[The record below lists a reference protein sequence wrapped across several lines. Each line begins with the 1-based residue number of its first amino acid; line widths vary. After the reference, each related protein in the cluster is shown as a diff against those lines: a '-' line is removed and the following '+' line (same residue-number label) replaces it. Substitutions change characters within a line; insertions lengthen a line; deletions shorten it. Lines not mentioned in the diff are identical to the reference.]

1 MTAADGY
8 IVNGYIVNGY
18 ESNFSRAA
26 AQVLEHLSARSGLSS
41 WAVCRHDAHGSRT
54 LAAVDPS
61 GQLRAHQPIPVSL
74 GADAVQRIGAPIAL
88 PDGTPFGEL
97 IGYGDYLAEATRDQ
111 LAAAVRLY
119 ASLLGGLAASERALA
134 HDRLR
139 PANAEPT
146 TDPLTGLAARQ
157 DWEERL
163 QTEEAYCRD
172 FGESAS
178 VIVIELTGL
187 RANNEVR
194 GHAAGDDE
202 LRKAGAVVREVM
214 AGQHFSARLSGDSF
228 AVLVLGLNTDEIVN
242 ALRQGFT
249 RIGTTV
255 SIGVGARRDDG
266 TLDEAQAQALALI
279 AATIQRTATFQ
290 PPSIGTAAAP
300 PPSPQVREVP
310 APEVPVPEMP
320 AKSTE
325 ALAVARAL
333 AQGDI
338 NAYFQPI
345 VDLRTGNV
353 MAVEALARWQTPEG
367 VHGPEKFLPLLCQAG
382 LLGALFDHI
391 LDDGLSKLVE
401 LRRNSASLR
410 LAVNLEFDSKAES
423 TLFEEVRRSLD
434 KYQLPPDALSLELS
448 ERQTFEISPAVRSDL
463 TAVADLGVQLM
474 LDDFG
479 SGFASLETLTS
490 LPISGVKLDRKFT
503 SQVLDGEREGVVVKA
518 MIALAAEAGL
528 SVIAEG
534 IETQLQSDRLVRMG
548 CTLGQG
554 YFFAMPQPASVVAAA
569 IAAPLVT
576 TF

>member
-1 MTAADGY
+1 MTAAY
-8 IVNGYIVNGY
+8 GY

-26 AQVLEHLSARSGLSS
+26 AQVLEHLSARSGLGS
-41 WAVCRHDAHGSRT
+41 WAVCRHDAQGSRT

-61 GQLRAHQPIPVSL
+61 GQLRAHQPIPATL
-74 GADAVQRIGAPIAL
+74 GADAVQRVGAPIVL

-139 PANAEPT
+139 PATGEAT
-146 TDPLTGLAARQ
+146 TDPLTGLATRQ
-157 DWEERL
+157 DWEERMH
-163 QTEEAYCRD
+163 TEEAYCRD

-202 LRKAGAVVREVM
+202 LRLAGTVVRDVI
-214 AGQHFSARLSGDSF
+214 AGQHFGARLSGDCF
-228 AVLVLGLNTDEIVN
+228 AILVLGASTDEIAN
-242 ALRQGFT
+242 ALRQGFA
-249 RIGTTV
+249 RSGSAV
-255 SIGVGARRDDG
+255 SIGVGARRQDG
-266 TLDEAQAQALALI
+266 TLDDAQAQALAEI
-279 AATIQRTATFQ
+279 AATIQRNTPFQ
-290 PPSIGTAAAP
+290 PPSIHTAAVALP
-300 PPSPQVREVP
+300 NAESMLKN
-310 APEVPVPEMP
+310 A
-320 AKSTE
+320 E

-333 AQGDI
+333 ADGDI

-345 VDLRTGNV
+345 VDLRTGHV
-353 MAVEALARWQTPEG
+353 VAVEALARWQTPEG
-367 VHGPEKFLPLLCQAG
+367 VREPDRFLPVLHQSG

-391 LDDGLSKLVE
+391 LDDGLAKLVE
-401 LRRNSASLR
+401 LRRNAPTLR

-423 TLFEEVRRSLD
+423 TLFEEVRRTLQ
-434 KYQLPPDALSLELS
+434 KYQLPPEALSLELS
-448 ERQTFEISPAVRSDL
+448 ERQTFEISAAIRRDL

-503 SQVLDGEREGVVVKA
+503 SQVLHGERESVVIKA

-554 YFFAMPQPASVVAAA
+554 YLFAMPQPAAAVAAA

>member
-1 MTAADGY
+1 MTAASGGS
-8 IVNGYIVNGY
+8 NAN
-18 ESNFSRAA
+18 ESNFSRAS

-41 WAVCRHDAHGSRT
+41 WAVCRHDAQGSRT
-54 LAAVDPS
+54 LAAVDPA
-61 GQLRAHQPIPVSL
+61 GQLHAHQPIPPTL
-74 GADAVQRIGAPIAL
+74 GDDAVQRVGAPIVL

-139 PANAEPT
+139 PATGEPT
-146 TDPLTGLAARQ
+146 TDPLTGLATRQ
-157 DWEERL
+157 DWEERMRI
-163 QTEEAYCRD
+163 EEAYCRD
-172 FGESAS
+172 FGESAT

-202 LRKAGAVVREVM
+202 LRVAGAVVREVT
-214 AGQHFSARLSGDSF
+214 AEQHFGARLSGDCF
-228 AVLVLGLNTDEIVN
+228 AILVLGVSPDEIVN

-249 RIGTTV
+249 RSGAKV
-255 SIGVGARRDDG
+255 SIGIGTRRQDS
-266 TLDEAQAQALALI
+266 TLDDAQSQALAEI
-279 AATIQRTATFQ
+279 ASTIQRNTAFQ
-290 PPSIGTAAAP
+290 PPSIHTAATQ
-300 PPSPQVREVP
+300 PPSAEAMLQN
-310 APEVPVPEMP
+310 A
-320 AKSTE
+320 E

-333 AQGDI
+333 ADGDI

-345 VDLRTGNV
+345 VDLRSGHV
-353 MAVEALARWQTPEG
+353 VAVEALARWQTPEG
-367 VHGPEKFLPLLCQAG
+367 VREPDRFLPVLHKSG

-401 LRRNSASLR
+401 LRRNSPTLR

-423 TLFEEVRRSLD
+423 TLFEEVRRTLQ
-434 KYQLPPDALSLELS
+434 KYQLPPEALSLELS
-448 ERQTFEISPAVRSDL
+448 ERQTFEISEAIQRDL

-503 SQVLDGEREGVVVKA
+503 SQVLHGEREGVVIKA

-554 YFFAMPQPASVVAAA
+554 YLFAMPQPASAVAAA

>member
-1 MTAADGY
+1 MTAAS
-8 IVNGYIVNGY
+8 GY

-26 AQVLEHLSARSGLSS
+26 AQVLEHLSARSGLGS
-41 WAVCRHDAHGSRT
+41 WAVCRHDSQGSRT
-54 LAAVDPS
+54 LAAVDPK
-61 GQLRAHQPIPVSL
+61 GELRAHQPIPASL
-74 GADAVQRIGAPIAL
+74 GDDAVQRMGAPIVL

-97 IGYGDYLAEATRDQ
+97 IGYGDYLQEATRDQ

-139 PANAEPT
+139 PKDAEAA

-157 DWEERL
+157 EWEERMHV
-163 QTEEAYCRD
+163 EEAYCRD
-172 FGESAS
+172 FGESAT

-194 GHAAGDDE
+194 GHAAGDEE
-202 LRKAGAVVREVM
+202 LRVAGSVVRDVVG
-214 AGQHFSARLSGDSF
+214 GQHFSARLSGDCF
-228 AVLVLGLNTDEIVN
+228 AVLLIGAGPDEVVN
-242 ALRQGFT
+242 ALRQGFART
-249 RIGTTV
+249 STNV
-255 SIGVGARRDDG
+255 SIGVGARRADG
-266 TLDEAQAQALALI
+266 TLEEAQTSALSEI
-279 AATIQRTATFQ
+279 TAEIRRNTAFQ
-290 PPSIGTAAAP
+290 PPSAQSAAVAP
-300 PPSPQVREVP
+300 PTADAMLNHSQ
-310 APEVPVPEMP
+310 
-320 AKSTE
+320 TI
-325 ALAVARAL
+325 AVARAL
-333 AQGDI
+333 AEGEI

-345 VDLRTGNV
+345 VDLRTGKV
-353 MAVEALARWQTPEG
+353 VAVEALARWQTPEG
-367 VHGPEKFLPLLCQAG
+367 VREPDRFLPLLQQAG

-391 LDDGLSKLVE
+391 LDDGLAKLVE
-401 LRRNSASLR
+401 LRRNSPTLR

-423 TLFEEVRRSLD
+423 TLFDEVRTTLQ

-448 ERQTFEISPAVRSDL
+448 ERQTFEISPGTRRDL
-463 TAVADLGVQLM
+463 TAVADLGVSLM

-503 SQVLDGEREGVVVKA
+503 SQVLHGEREGVVVKA

-548 CTLGQG
+548 CVLGQG
-554 YFFAMPQPASVVAAA
+554 YLFAMPQPASAVAAA

-576 TF
+576 IF

>member
-1 MTAADGY
+1 MTAASA
-8 IVNGYIVNGY
+8 Y

-41 WAVCRHDAHGSRT
+41 WAVCRHDAQGSRT

-61 GQLRAHQPIPVSL
+61 GQLRAHQPIPDTL
-74 GADAVQRIGAPIAL
+74 GADAVQRVGAPIVL

-97 IGYGDYLAEATRDQ
+97 LGYGDYLAEATRDQ

-139 PANAEPT
+139 PATSEPT
-146 TDPLTGLAARQ
+146 NDPLTGLATRQ
-157 DWEERL
+157 DWEQRL
-163 QTEEAYCRD
+163 HTEEAYCRD
-172 FGESAS
+172 FGESAT

-194 GHAAGDDE
+194 GHAAGDAE
-202 LRKAGAVVREVM
+202 LREAGSIVREVV
-214 AGQHFSARLSGDSF
+214 AGQHFSARLSGDCF
-228 AVLVLGLNTDEIVN
+228 AILVLGASTDEIVN

-249 RIGTTV
+249 RSGATV
-255 SIGVGARRDDG
+255 SIGVGARRQDG
-266 TLDEAQAQALALI
+266 TLEEAQSQALAEI
-279 AATIQRTATFQ
+279 AATIQRNTAFQ
-290 PPSIGTAAAP
+290 PPSIHTAAAVQP
-300 PPSPQVREVP
+300 PPSAEVLMKN
-310 APEVPVPEMP
+310 A
-320 AKSTE
+320 E

-333 AQGDI
+333 ADGEI

-345 VDLRTGNV
+345 VDLRTGHV
-353 MAVEALARWQTPEG
+353 VAVEALARWQTPEG
-367 VHGPEKFLPLLCQAG
+367 VHGPDRFLPLLHQAG

-391 LDDGLSKLVE
+391 LDDGLSKLVD
-401 LRRNSASLR
+401 LRRNSPSLR

-423 TLFEEVRRSLD
+423 TLFEEVRKSLA
-434 KYQLPPDALSLELS
+434 KYQLPPEALSLELS
-448 ERQTFEISPAVRSDL
+448 ERQTFEISPAIRRDL

-503 SQVLDGEREGVVVKA
+503 SQVLHGEREGVVVKA

-528 SVIAEG
+528 AVIAEG

-548 CTLGQG
+548 CTTGQG
-554 YFFAMPQPASVVAAA
+554 YLFAMPQPAAAVAAA

>member
-1 MTAADGY
+1 MTAAS
-8 IVNGYIVNGY
+8 GY

-26 AQVLEHLSARSGLSS
+26 AQVLEHLSARSGLGS
-41 WAVCRHDAHGSRT
+41 WAVCRHDSQGSRT
-54 LAAVDPS
+54 LAAVDPK
-61 GQLRAHQPIPVSL
+61 GELRAHQPIPASL
-74 GADAVQRIGAPIAL
+74 GDDAVQRMGAPIVL

-97 IGYGDYLAEATRDQ
+97 IGYGDYLQEATRDQ
-111 LAAAVRLY
+111 LSAAVRLY

-139 PANAEPT
+139 PKDLEAA

-157 DWEERL
+157 EWEQRMHL
-163 QTEEAYCRD
+163 EEAYCRD
-172 FGESAS
+172 FGESAT

-194 GHAAGDDE
+194 GHAAGDEE
-202 LRKAGAVVREVM
+202 LRVAGSVVREVL
-214 AGQHFSARLSGDSF
+214 AGQHFSARLSGDCF
-228 AVLVLGLNTDEIVN
+228 AVLLIGAGPDEVVN
-242 ALRQGFT
+242 ALRQGFART
-249 RIGTTV
+249 NTNV
-255 SIGVGARRDDG
+255 SVGVGARRDDG
-266 TLDEAQAQALALI
+266 TLEEAQTSALSEIAAEIRRNTAFEPPTAQA
-279 AATIQRTATFQ
+279 AAV
-290 PPSIGTAAAP
+290 AP
-300 PPSPQVREVP
+300 PAADAMLNNSQ
-310 APEVPVPEMP
+310 
-320 AKSTE
+320 TI
-325 ALAVARAL
+325 AVARAL
-333 AQGDI
+333 AEGEI

-345 VDLRTGNV
+345 VDLRTGKV
-353 MAVEALARWQTPEG
+353 VAVEALARWQTDEG
-367 VHGPEKFLPLLCQAG
+367 VREPDRFLPLLQQAG

-391 LDDGLSKLVE
+391 LDDGLAKLVE
-401 LRRNSASLR
+401 LRRNSPNLR

-423 TLFEEVRRSLD
+423 TLFDEVRNTLQ

-448 ERQTFEISPAVRSDL
+448 ERQTFEISPGIRRDL
-463 TAVADLGVQLM
+463 TAVADLGVSLM

-503 SQVLDGEREGVVVKA
+503 SQVLHGEREGVVVKA

-548 CTLGQG
+548 CMLGQG
-554 YFFAMPQPASVVAAA
+554 YLFAMPQPASAVAAA

-576 TF
+576 IF

>member
-1 MTAADGY
+1 MTAAS
-8 IVNGYIVNGY
+8 GY

-26 AQVLEHLSARSGLSS
+26 VQVLEHLSARSGLSS
-41 WAVCRHDAHGSRT
+41 WAVCRHDAQGSRT

-61 GQLRAHQPIPVSL
+61 GQLRAHQPIPATL
-74 GADAVQRIGAPIAL
+74 GADAVQRIGAPIVL

-97 IGYGDYLAEATRDQ
+97 IGYGDYLVEATRDQ

-119 ASLLGGLAASERALA
+119 ASLLGGLAGSERALA

-139 PANAEPT
+139 PAGAEPT
-146 TDPLTGLAARQ
+146 TDPLTGLATRQ

-163 QTEEAYCRD
+163 HTEEAYCRD
-172 FGESAS
+172 FGESAT

-202 LRKAGAVVREVM
+202 LRQAGAVVRDVM
-214 AGQHFSARLSGDSF
+214 AGQHFSARLSGDCF
-228 AVLVLGLNTDEIVN
+228 AILVLGASTDEIVN

-249 RIGTTV
+249 RVGSTV

-266 TLDEAQAQALALI
+266 TLEEAQSHALAQI
-279 AATIQRTATFQ
+279 AATIQRTATFDPPSIHTAAAQ
-290 PPSIGTAAAP
+290 PPS
-300 PPSPQVREVP
+300 
-310 APEVPVPEMP
+310 PEALM
-320 AKSTE
+320 KSAE

-333 AQGDI
+333 ADGDI

-345 VDLRTGNV
+345 VDLRTGHV
-353 MAVEALARWQTPEG
+353 MAVEALARWHAPEG
-367 VHGPEKFLPLLCQAG
+367 VVGPERFLPLLNQAG

-391 LDDGLSKLVE
+391 LDDGLSKLVD
-401 LRRNSASLR
+401 LRRNSPALR

-423 TLFEEVRRSLD
+423 TLFDEVRKTLN
-434 KYQLPPDALSLELS
+434 KYQLPPEALSLELS
-448 ERQTFEISPAVRSDL
+448 ERQTFEISAGIRRDL
-463 TAVADLGVQLM
+463 NAVADLGVQLM

-503 SQVLDGEREGVVVKA
+503 SQVLHGEREGVVVKA

-548 CTLGQG
+548 CMLGQG
-554 YFFAMPQPASVVAAA
+554 YLFAMPQPAAAVAAA

>member
-1 MTAADGY
+1 MTAAS
-8 IVNGYIVNGY
+8 GY

-26 AQVLEHLSARSGLSS
+26 AQVLEHLSARSGLGS
-41 WAVCRHDAHGSRT
+41 WAVCRHDSQGSRT

-61 GQLRAHQPIPVSL
+61 GELRAHQPIPASL
-74 GADAVQRIGAPIAL
+74 GADAVQRVGAPIVL

-97 IGYGDYLAEATRDQ
+97 IGYGDYLVEATRDQ

-119 ASLLGGLAASERALA
+119 ASLLGGLAGSERALA
-134 HDRLR
+134 HERLR
-139 PANAEPT
+139 PAPAEPT

-163 QTEEAYCRD
+163 QIEEAFCRD
-172 FGESAS
+172 FGESAA

-202 LRKAGAVVREVM
+202 LRRAGAAVREVI
-214 AGQHFSARLSGDSF
+214 AGQHFSARLSGDCF
-228 AVLVLGLNTDEIVN
+228 AVLVLGASTDEIVN

-249 RIGTTV
+249 RSGSTV
-255 SIGVGARRDDG
+255 SIGIGTRRQDG
-266 TLDEAQAQALALI
+266 TLEEAQSQALAEI
-279 AATIQRTATFQ
+279 AATIQRTAAFDPPSIHTAAAQ
-290 PPSIGTAAAP
+290 PPSAEALMKNA
-300 PPSPQVREVP
+300 
-310 APEVPVPEMP
+310 
-320 AKSTE
+320 E

-333 AQGDI
+333 ADGDI

-345 VDLRTGNV
+345 VDLRSGHV

-367 VHGPEKFLPLLCQAG
+367 VHGPDRFLPLLSQAG

-391 LDDGLSKLVE
+391 LDDGLSKLVD
-401 LRRNSASLR
+401 LRRNSPALR

-423 TLFEEVRRSLD
+423 TLFDEVRKSLN
-434 KYQLPPDALSLELS
+434 KYQLPPEALSLELS
-448 ERQTFEISPAVRSDL
+448 ERQTFEISAGIRRDL
-463 TAVADLGVQLM
+463 NAVADLGVQLM

-503 SQVLDGEREGVVVKA
+503 GQVLHGEREGVVVKA

-554 YFFAMPQPASVVAAA
+554 YLFAMPQPAAAVAAA

>member
-1 MTAADGY
+1 MTAAY
-8 IVNGYIVNGY
+8 GY

-26 AQVLEHLSARSGLSS
+26 AQVLEHLSARSGLGS
-41 WAVCRHDAHGSRT
+41 WAVCRHDAQGSRT

-61 GQLRAHQPIPVSL
+61 GQLRAHQPIPATL
-74 GADAVQRIGAPIAL
+74 GADAVQRVGAPIVL

-139 PANAEPT
+139 PATGEAT
-146 TDPLTGLAARQ
+146 TDPLTGLATRQ
-157 DWEERL
+157 DWEERMH
-163 QTEEAYCRD
+163 TEEAYCRD

-202 LRKAGAVVREVM
+202 LRLAGTVVRDVI
-214 AGQHFSARLSGDSF
+214 AGQHFGARLSGDCF
-228 AVLVLGLNTDEIVN
+228 AILVLGASTDEIAN
-242 ALRQGFT
+242 ALRQGFA
-249 RIGTTV
+249 RSGSAV
-255 SIGVGARRDDG
+255 SIGVGARRQDG
-266 TLDEAQAQALALI
+266 TLDDAQSQALAEI
-279 AATIQRTATFQ
+279 AATIHRNTTFQ
-290 PPSIGTAAAP
+290 PPSIHTA
-300 PPSPQVREVP
+300 
-310 APEVPVPEMP
+310 PVALPNAETML
-320 AKSTE
+320 KSAE

-333 AQGDI
+333 ADGDI

-345 VDLRTGNV
+345 VDLRTGHV
-353 MAVEALARWQTPEG
+353 VAVEALARWQTPEG
-367 VHGPEKFLPLLCQAG
+367 VREPDRFLPILHHSG

-391 LDDGLSKLVE
+391 LDDGLAKLVE
-401 LRRNSASLR
+401 LRRNAPTLR

-423 TLFEEVRRSLD
+423 TLFEEVRRTLQ
-434 KYQLPPDALSLELS
+434 KYQLPPEALSLELS
-448 ERQTFEISPAVRSDL
+448 ERQTFEISAAIRRDL

-503 SQVLDGEREGVVVKA
+503 SQVLHGERESVVIKA

-554 YFFAMPQPASVVAAA
+554 YLFAMPQPAAAVAAA

>member
-1 MTAADGY
+1 MTAA
-8 IVNGYIVNGY
+8 NGY

-26 AQVLEHLSARSGLSS
+26 AQVLEHLSARSGLAS
-41 WAVCRHDAHGSRT
+41 WAVCRHDAQGSRT
-54 LAAVDPS
+54 LAAIDPQ
-61 GQLRAHQPIPVSL
+61 GQLQAHQPIPASL
-74 GADAVQRIGAPIAL
+74 GDDAVQRVGAPIVL

-97 IGYGDYLAEATRDQ
+97 IGYGDYLQEATRDQ
-111 LAAAVRLY
+111 LTAAVRLY
-119 ASLLGGLAASERALA
+119 ASLLGGLAGSERSLA

-139 PANAEPT
+139 PVNPELSA
-146 TDPLTGLAARQ
+146 DPLTGLAIRK
-157 DWEERL
+157 DWEDRMHV
-163 QTEEAYCRD
+163 EEAYCRD
-172 FGESAS
+172 FGEAAS
-178 VIVIELTGL
+178 VIVIELSGL

-194 GHAAGDDE
+194 GHAAGDEE
-202 LRKAGAVVREVM
+202 LRLAGTVVREVL
-214 AGQHFSARLSGDSF
+214 AGQHFSARLSGDCF
-228 AVLVLGLNTDEIVN
+228 AVLLVGAAPDEIVST
-242 ALRQGFT
+242 LRSSFAHN
-249 RIGTTV
+249 GTKV
-255 SIGVGARRDDG
+255 SIGVGTRRPDG
-266 TLDEAQAQALALI
+266 TLEEAQSLALSEI
-279 AATIQRTATFQ
+279 AAEIRRNTAFD
-290 PPSIGTAAAP
+290 PPTAAAVAIP
-300 PPSPQVREVP
+300 PTP
-310 APEVPVPEMP
+310 ADAMLNN
-320 AKSTE
+320 SQTI
-325 ALAVARAL
+325 AVARAL
-333 AQGDI
+333 AEGEI

-345 VDLRTGNV
+345 VDLRTGEV
-353 MAVEALARWQTPEG
+353 TAVEALARWQTADCVREPD
-367 VHGPEKFLPLLCQAG
+367 KFLPILHQAG

-401 LRRNSASLR
+401 LRRNSPHLR

-423 TLFEEVRRSLD
+423 TLFDEVRTTLQ
-434 KYQLPPDALSLELS
+434 KYQLPPEALSLELS
-448 ERQTFEISPAVRSDL
+448 ERQTFELSPEIRRDL

-503 SQVLDGEREGVVVKA
+503 SQVLHGEREGVVVKA

-554 YFFAMPQPASVVAAA
+554 YLFAMPQPASAVAAA

>member
-1 MTAADGY
+1 MTAASGY
-8 IVNGYIVNGY
+8 VVNGNVVSGN

-26 AQVLEHLSARSGLSS
+26 AQVLEHLSARSGLGS
-41 WAVCRHDAHGSRT
+41 WAVCRHDAQGSRT
-54 LAAVDPS
+54 LAAIDPS
-61 GQLRAHQPIPVSL
+61 GQLRAHQPIPAEL
-74 GADAVQRIGAPIAL
+74 GTDAVQRIGAPILL

-139 PANAEPT
+139 PVTGEPT

-157 DWEERL
+157 DWEERMH
-163 QTEEAYCRD
+163 TEEAYCRD

-202 LRKAGAVVREVM
+202 LRRAGSVVREVM
-214 AGQHFSARLSGDSF
+214 SGKHFSARLSGDCF
-228 AVLVLGLNTDEIVN
+228 AILVLGARTDETVN
-242 ALRQGFT
+242 ALRQGFV
-249 RIGTTV
+249 RAGSTV
-255 SIGVGARRDDG
+255 SIGVGTRRDDG
-266 TLDEAQAQALALI
+266 TLEEAQSQALAEI
-279 AATIQRTATFQ
+279 AATIQRSTTFQ
-290 PPSIGTAAAP
+290 PPSLQPPSLQPASTGTAAAQ
-300 PPSPQVREVP
+300 PPSAEVLLRNG
-310 APEVPVPEMP
+310 E
-320 AKSTE
+320 T
-325 ALAVARAL
+325 LAVARAL
-333 AQGDI
+333 AEGNI

-353 MAVEALARWQTPEG
+353 VAVEALARWQTDEG
-367 VHGPEKFLPLLCQAG
+367 VLGPDRFLPLLHQAG

-391 LDDGLSKLVE
+391 LDDGLAKLVD
-401 LRRNSASLR
+401 LRRSSPNLQ

-423 TLFEEVRRSLD
+423 TLFDEVRKTLH
-434 KYQLPPDALSLELS
+434 KYQLPPTALSLELS
-448 ERQTFEISPAVRSDL
+448 ERQTFEISAAIHRDL
-463 TAVADLGVQLM
+463 TAVSDLGVQLM

-490 LPISGVKLDRKFT
+490 LPINGVKLDRKFT
-503 SQVLDGEREGVVVKA
+503 SQVLHGEREGVVVKA

-554 YFFAMPQPASVVAAA
+554 YLFAMPQPAAAVAAA

>member
-1 MTAADGY
+1 MTAA
-8 IVNGYIVNGY
+8 NGH

-26 AQVLEHLSARSGLSS
+26 AQVLEHLSARSGLGS
-41 WAVCRHDAHGSRT
+41 WAVCRHDTQGSRT

-61 GQLRAHQPIPVSL
+61 GQLQAHQPIPATL
-74 GADAVQRIGAPIAL
+74 GADAVQRIGAPIVL

-97 IGYGDYLAEATRDQ
+97 LGYGDYLAEATRDQ

-139 PANAEPT
+139 PSTGEPT
-146 TDPLTGLAARQ
+146 TDPLTGLATRQ
-157 DWEERL
+157 DWEERM
-163 QTEEAYCRD
+163 QKEEAYCRD
-172 FGESAS
+172 FGESAT

-202 LRKAGAVVREVM
+202 LRLAGSVVRDVT
-214 AGQHFSARLSGDSF
+214 AGQHFSARLSGDCF
-228 AVLVLGLNTDEIVN
+228 AILVLGASTDEVVN

-249 RIGTTV
+249 RGGSTV
-255 SIGVGARRDDG
+255 SIGVGARRQEG
-266 TLDEAQAQALALI
+266 TLDEAQSLALAEI
-279 AATIQRTATFQ
+279 AATIQRNTAFQ
-290 PPSIGTAAAP
+290 PPSIHSAAAP
-300 PPSPQVREVP
+300 PPTAEVMLQN
-310 APEVPVPEMP
+310 A
-320 AKSTE
+320 E

-333 AQGDI
+333 AEGDI

-345 VDLRTGNV
+345 VDLRTGHV
-353 MAVEALARWQTPEG
+353 VAVEALARWQTPDG
-367 VHGPEKFLPLLCQAG
+367 VREPDQFLQVLHQSG

-391 LDDGLSKLVE
+391 LDDGLAKLVE
-401 LRRNSASLR
+401 LRRNSPALR

-423 TLFEEVRRSLD
+423 TLFEEVRRTLQ
-434 KYQLPPDALSLELS
+434 KYQLPPEALSLELS
-448 ERQTFEISPAVRSDL
+448 ERQTFELSAGIQRDL

-503 SQVLDGEREGVVVKA
+503 SQVLHGEREGAVIKA

-554 YFFAMPQPASVVAAA
+554 YLFAMPQPAAAVAAA